1 MDFTNLPPGSKAFL
15 APMAG
20 VADRAFREIC
30 RDFGAAYTVTEMVSA
45 KGLVMG
51 DRKSRELMTLGSD
64 RPAAIQLFGTEPQVM
79 AQAAKLCL
87 EFEPQ
92 AIDINMGCPAPKIV
106 SGGAGS
112 KLMLDPD
119 LCGRIV
125 EQVKAHTTRPVT
137 VKMRK
142 GWDADH
148 ITAVECAKACEQA
161 GAELI
166 AVHARTREQMYT
178 PGIDP
183 EIIARVKDAVKVPV
197 LGNGDIHCAEDALR
211 MVRQTNCDGVM
222 IARAALGD
230 PWLFERVNAALEGLP
245 APKEPN
251 LQARMNAL
259 RRQVEEMVEQKGEF
273 VAMPQARAQTMHYMK
288 GLKGAASLRRYCCEL
303 SRLSDLDTLIDAVF
317 EQQRRAAQ
325 DPDDTRE
332 VPFP

>member
-1 MDFTNLPPGSKAFL
+1 MEPLKIGNITLPHRAVFG
-15 APMAG
+15 PMAG
-20 VADRAFREIC
+20 FTDAPC
-30 RDFGAAYTVTEMVSA
+30 RRLMAQHGAGFTVSEMVSSRA
-45 KGLVMG
+45 LVYG
-51 DRKSRELMTLGSD
+51 DHKTVSLLKAEPNGA
-64 RPAAIQLFGTEPQVM
+64 PCGVQIFGEGP
-79 AQAAKLCL
+79 
-87 EFEPQ
+87 E
-92 AIDINMGCPAPKIV
+92 IMGCPAPKIV

-119 LCGRIV
+119 RCGRIV
-125 EQVKAHTTRPVT
+125 EQVVAHTKRPVT

-161 GAELI
+161 GAALI

-183 EIIARVKDAVKVPV
+183 EIIARVKQAVKVPV
-197 LGNGDIHCAEDALR
+197 LGNGDIHTAQDAVE
-211 MVRQTNCDGVM
+211 MMQATGCDGVM

-230 PWLFERVNAALEGLP
+230 PWLFERVNAALEGSP

-288 GLKGAASLRRYCCEL
+288 GLKGAANLRRYCCTLTHLE
-303 SRLSDLDTLIDAVF
+303 DLDDLIAAVF
-317 EQQRRAAQ
+317 AEQRKAGL
-325 DPDDTRE
+325 DPDDVRE